1 MASAAKAAKARF
13 SVKIN
18 ASTPRLQCMDR
29 QRLQILPIEGARVLT
44 AALTQATKAIEAV
57 FRDETGA
64 YLGDLFEQRLALNSR
79 DAKALVAALKKW
91 LVLKVACD
99 DFDAT
104 ILSPPKL
111 IDEAWQRPA
120 W

>member
-1 MASAAKAAKARF
+1 MWATRTRVSL
-13 SVKIN
+13 
-18 ASTPRLQCMDR
+18 STRIHPH
-29 QRLQILPIEGARVLT
+29 
-44 AALTQATKAIEAV
+44 TQATKAIEAV

-64 YLGDLFEQRLALNSR
+64 FLGDLFEQRLTLNSR

-111 IDEAWQRPA
+111 IDEAWQRPVS
-120 W
+120 